1 MILFEGA
8 VTGVKHP
15 WAPSWAFRGSQVLS
29 GKWLGDRPLNK
40 SASLYK
46 IILLF
51 FKKVLYFY
59 AEKN

>member
-1 MILFEGA
+1 MGELIRCKASMSSVLGFPGI
-8 VTGVKHP
+8 
-15 WAPSWAFRGSQVLS
+15 SVLS

-40 SASLYK
+40 SASLHK

-59 AEKN
+59 AEKY